1 MIDES
6 RALFREPG
14 PWKDAGRLISKK
26 SKGQFHFAAPLS
38 PSLSSFVSPILSL
51 GRNKREPGPLV
62 PQQASG
68 SCKKSGQSF
77 FLLSFSC
84 RYACQKKRPPNSNSV
99 FLLLLMPFPS
109 LTWWAASELS
119 RSFAF
124 PFVDRS
130 RSFLSLRVAS
140 TGIERQE
147 ALEKKRAATQVQYF
161 GEASLSPVLYHDR
174 PINVYHPSEQHSIL
188 PSKPFSIHYTQAL
201 RIQLQIRSLPAGS
214 YVLNYEIAL
223 AGE

>member
-109 LTWWAASELS
+109 FTWWAASELS

-130 RSFLSLRVAS
+130 RSFL
-140 TGIERQE
+140 
-147 ALEKKRAATQVQYF
+147 
-161 GEASLSPVLYHDR
+161 
-174 PINVYHPSEQHSIL
+174 
-188 PSKPFSIHYTQAL
+188 
-201 RIQLQIRSLPAGS
+201 
-214 YVLNYEIAL
+214 
-223 AGE
+223 